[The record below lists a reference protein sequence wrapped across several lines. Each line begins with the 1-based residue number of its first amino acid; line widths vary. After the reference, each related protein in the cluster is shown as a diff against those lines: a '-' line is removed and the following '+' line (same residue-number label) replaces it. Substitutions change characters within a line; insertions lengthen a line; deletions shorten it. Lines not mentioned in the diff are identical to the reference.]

1 LQEPY
6 FKSILA
12 FTFPTIQFTQLIV
25 QLYLKQLVA
34 LQEKEFVLL
43 GLEKK
48 QKCCEQDLFTLKNSI
63 EDLNNELKSFKQKL
77 QREEQNYKNGELQ
90 LIADEE
96 TLVRQKTQLTS
107 IKKTNDFAAMEIAN
121 TSLENRISDQQDAL
135 ITQLEL
141 LESLRKQYAL
151 LLQSVNQ
158 KIEAL
163 KNQQQQL
170 QEQIQEL
177 SKAIQQQK
185 EAVETFANT
194 LQGKFYDAYCVLKRS
209 GKAYPLVVAVSESGK
224 CSGCFLSLSTEALS
238 NLKEK
243 QEPQFCEQCGRILYK
258 KEETDEV

>member
-1 LQEPY
+1 M
-6 FKSILA
+6 
-12 FTFPTIQFTQLIV
+12 

-48 QKCCEQDLFTLKNSI
+48 QKCYEQDLLTLQNSI

-141 LESLRKQYAL
+141 LESLREQYAL
-151 LLQSVNQ
+151 KFQSINQ

-163 KNQQQQL
+163 KNQQQQV
-170 QEQIQEL
+170 QEQSKEL

-185 EAVETFANT
+185 ETVKAFSST
-194 LQGKFYDAYCVLKRS
+194 LQGKFYEAYCILRKS
-209 GKAYPLVVAVSESGK
+209 GKAYPWVVAVSESGK

-238 NLKEK
+238 NLKDK
-243 QEPQFCEQCGRILYK
+243 QEPQFCEQCGRILYN
-258 KEETDEV
+258 KEETDA

>member
-1 LQEPY
+1 M
-6 FKSILA
+6 
-12 FTFPTIQFTQLIV
+12 

-34 LQEKEFVLL
+34 LQEKELVLL

-48 QKCCEQDLFTLKNSI
+48 QKCCEQDLLTLQNSI
-63 EDLNNELKSFKQKL
+63 NDLSTELKSFKQKL

-96 TLVRQKTQLTS
+96 TLVRQKTQLMS

-135 ITQLEL
+135 IAQLEL
-141 LESLRKQYAL
+141 LEKLREQYTSKVH
-151 LLQSVNQ
+151 SVHQ
-158 KIEAL
+158 QIEDL
-163 KNQQQQL
+163 KRQQQQI
-170 QEQIQEL
+170 QEQIQEF

-185 EAVETFANT
+185 ETVETFANT
-194 LQGKFYDAYCVLKRS
+194 LQGKFYEAYCILRKS
-209 GKAYPLVVAVSESGK
+209 GKAYPWVVAVSESGK

-243 QEPQFCEQCGRILYK
+243 QEPQFCEQCGRILYN
-258 KEETDEV
+258 KEETDA

>member
-1 LQEPY
+1 LKFLSLLE
-6 FKSILA
+6 
-12 FTFPTIQFTQLIV
+12 FTFHSIYFTQLVV

-48 QKCCEQDLFTLKNSI
+48 QKCYEQDLLTLQNSI
-63 EDLNNELKSFKQKL
+63 EDLDNELKSFKQKL

-243 QEPQFCEQCGRILYK
+243 QEPQFCEQCGRILYN
-258 KEETDEV
+258 KEEIDA